1 MKRKDIEAIM
11 NGRLG
16 FEGVKEENIVEVPS
30 DDCEG
35 HMGSGSWKVWAARC
49 GEFTVLVYEYQS
61 GQYAVMVV

>member
-11 NGRLG
+11 SGRMG
-16 FEGVKEENIVEVPS
+16 SEIKEENIVEVPS
-30 DDCEG
+30 DGCEG

-61 GQYAVMVV
+61 GQYTVMVV